1 MSCKFIVLVVY
12 YCKTISVVVVV
23 SGRNRTNI
31 SKQDRADVSEA
42 EASPVILDSSVVPDS
57 SVGKELL

>member
-1 MSCKFIVLVVY
+1 MSCKFIVFVVY
-12 YCKTISVVVVV
+12 YCKTIGVVVVV

-31 SKQDRADVSEA
+31 SKQDRADVSVA